1 MELKKAE
8 WLGSREGGVGHIS
21 HGMESVFILK
31 AMVAHC
37 RAVGI
42 GGGDSVRWLFLFFKK
57 ISLGAVGKQ
66 IGCGQSTCWETTEEV
81 FQRLSG

>member
-1 MELKKAE
+1 MELKKA
-8 WLGSREGGVGHIS
+8 GVAREQRGWGGHIS

-42 GGGDSVRWLFLFFKK
+42 GGGDSVRWLFLFLKR
-57 ISLGAVGKQ
+57 SLWVQ
-66 IGCGQSTCWETTEEV
+66 WES
-81 FQRLSG
+81 R

>member
-31 AMVAHC
+31 AINGFKYIENNNTNRSPLACVQFY
-37 RAVGI
+37 
-42 GGGDSVRWLFLFFKK
+42 LFK
-57 ISLGAVGKQ
+57 SL
-66 IGCGQSTCWETTEEV
+66 
-81 FQRLSG
+81 